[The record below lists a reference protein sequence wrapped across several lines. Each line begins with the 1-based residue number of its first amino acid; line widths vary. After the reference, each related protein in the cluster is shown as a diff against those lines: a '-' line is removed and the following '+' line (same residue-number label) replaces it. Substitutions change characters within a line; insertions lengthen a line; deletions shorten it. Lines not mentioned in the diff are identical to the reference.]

1 MRVLPFHAVLG
12 LLAGGLLAA
21 FGAFSDLAAQ
31 TDSTRTYS
39 GWIVDARGGRI
50 PSAMVVNRM
59 RPGAGQFVDASGQ
72 FRILA
77 RPGDTLAFGALGYIT
92 RQVPVPRTDPGADW
106 VIELHRLH
114 VQLGTAD
121 VVAPRELREILRDIQ
136 ALGYDETDFRISKVD
151 AISSPITYLYE
162 QFSRTEQ
169 SRRTVAQWENDDRR
183 RALLRELFVRYVA
196 YDIIQLDE
204 NEFDAFI
211 RFCDPGD
218 ELLAAWSQYDF
229 IRYVKRRFLEFQSR
243 PQRLQDADYQYQLD

>member
-77 RPGDTLAFGALGYIT
+77 RPGDTLAFGSS
-92 RQVPVPRTDPGADW
+92 
-106 VIELHRLH
+106 
-114 VQLGTAD
+114 TARFE
-121 VVAPRELREILRDIQ
+121 VA
-136 ALGYDETDFRISKVD
+136 
-151 AISSPITYLYE
+151 
-162 QFSRTEQ
+162 
-169 SRRTVAQWENDDRR
+169 
-183 RALLRELFVRYVA
+183 
-196 YDIIQLDE
+196 
-204 NEFDAFI
+204 
-211 RFCDPGD
+211 
-218 ELLAAWSQYDF
+218 
-229 IRYVKRRFLEFQSR
+229 
-243 PQRLQDADYQYQLD
+243 